1 MGIFDALI
9 DDMASR
15 FGLGSNAAPLV
26 REGLALITGGQGG
39 IAGFL
44 DRLRK
49 SGLSSQVSSWLG
61 PTSPQAFAAPDLE
74 RVIGGSALGGI
85 ASRLGLGQ
93 PLVTTAL
100 AYGVPKLIGLLAPN
114 GVIPTTLPAEVTS
127 FLAPLTAQVAPS
139 SIHVHKSSTQT
150 TQVPPKVEQPVK
162 RDSGFP
168 AWLWP
173 LLGVLALLL
182 IGWWLWPTLNP
193 KPAETPTAQAPA
205 TAPAPLP
212 AVLTLNNDNGVVSYS
227 GAVHDDQA
235 RTSIVDA
242 LRGAFGADKIK
253 GDIAVDANRA
263 GAPWLAGL
271 RGALDPLKV
280 PGVEAAFQGAA
291 VNIGGTVSDAV
302 RQKIISSIKPA
313 LGTDIAVGS
322 LAR

>member
-1 MGIFDALI
+1 MAIFDALI
-9 DDMASR
+9 DDVASR

-26 REGLALITGGQGG
+26 REGLALIAGGQGG

-44 DRLRK
+44 DLLRK

-61 PTSPQAFAAPDLE
+61 QTSPQALAGPDLE

-100 AYGVPKLIGLLAPN
+100 AYGVPKLIGLLAPK

-150 TQVPPKVEQPVK
+150 TQVPPVK
-162 RDSGFP
+162 RDTGFP
-168 AWLWP
+168 TWLWP

-182 IGWWLWPTLNP
+182 IGWWLWPMLNP

-227 GAVHDDQA
+227 GTVHDDQA

-253 GDIAVDANRA
+253 GDIAIDANRA

-271 RGALDPLKV
+271 RGVLDPLKV
-280 PGVEAAFQGAA
+280 AGVEAAFQGAA
-291 VNIGGTVSDAV
+291 VNIGGTVSDAD

-313 LGTDIAVGS
+313 LGNDITVGS